1 MTSAWSNPV
10 DNLAEV
16 IHEIKCTYGHDNKK
30 NEKCW
35 IKYKD
40 HGCCLEYTNV
50 KDGLIV
56 YKFLFWNK
64 NYQIKN
70 WWKLKKVICQ
80 YKFSNDD
87 INKIILLLWK
97 GVSQKEF
104 VKIFKKIWW
113 VSSFVCSNNTLLLAD
128 VCMLLLRT
136 SWWNHTL

>member
-64 NYQIKN
+64 NYQIKIDEN
-70 WWKLKKVICQ
+70 LKKWFVNTN
-80 YKFSNDD
+80 FLTM
-87 INKIILLLWK
+87 ILIKWFCCCEK
-97 GVSQKEF
+97 VF
-104 VKIFKKIWW
+104 PKK
-113 VSSFVCSNNTLLLAD
+113 SL
-128 VCMLLLRT
+128 
-136 SWWNHTL
+136 